1 MQTMQKTLKCEGRSM
16 KWLHM
21 HIRSIHQIEVLKRK
35 ITNETNMK
43 LSKQPNIS
51 AVRTLDYYINDT
63 SLPAILA
70 RMTACDGPSFN
81 VFTTSLDIRR
91 SISALGHSIPKSV
104 SGVRDQIV
112 KYGQQLREEVK
123 RSIHIPKSKDDEFAL
138 ITSIVD
144 ALNPIKMAVEAL
156 CRRDTNLITAEATIK
171 SLPDDIYK
179 TKSHF
184 HKQILESINQRIVEE
199 RYTDASVTLQYPHNP
214 SIKLEKKSIVVIFCA
229 NLLLRTRREDK
240 EFPISED
247 GITESP

>member
-1 MQTMQKTLKCEGRSM
+1 MQTMQKTLRCEGRSM

-123 RSIHIPKSKDDEFAL
+123 RSIHIPKSKGYRGHHKRRMFDDEKL
-138 ITSIVD
+138 GRSI
-144 ALNPIKMAVEAL
+144 ASLHQL
-156 CRRDTNLITAEATIK
+156 CYAHGLQLVIQNTFYQKHNEDIEIF
-171 SLPDDIYK
+171 SDD
-179 TKSHF
+179 SG
-184 HKQILESINQRIVEE
+184 
-199 RYTDASVTLQYPHNP
+199 TDD
-214 SIKLEKKSIVVIFCA
+214 
-229 NLLLRTRREDK
+229 EDN
-240 EFPISED
+240 
-247 GITESP
+247 TTT